1 MSSWTFFI
9 LPTLK
14 GSHTQVVCWGFR
26 VDHFVLYQECVAVMA
41 QRQMSDDEK
50 GLFSTQAAALL
61 PSPSHYLRMFSSLR
75 FPHVLRGR
83 ASWRLKAKFTE
94 DNESFHHL
102 QGQGMELPVPRLV
115 KGFPPFHLSP

>member
-1 MSSWTFFI
+1 M
-9 LPTLK
+9 
-14 GSHTQVVCWGFR
+14 
-26 VDHFVLYQECVAVMA
+26 DHFAVYQDCVAVMA
-41 QRQMSDDEK
+41 QRQLLDDQK

-61 PSPSHYLRMFSSLR
+61 SSPSSHYLGIFSSWH

-83 ASWRLKAKFTE
+83 ASQRLHAKFTE

-102 QGQGMELPVPRLV
+102 QGQGMELPVPRPV